1 MWGNM
6 RGWDPHLSWGAWWRR
21 SSQEWVIPSPLLLVT
36 VRQMFTSGPG
46 RQDKTQN
53 IYFRL
58 EIILLSRMLFSSAVW
73 RVSRARGGGIVV
85 MQDNTDTR
93 DSHHLLRAISVCPTQ
108 PDTSSV
114 VSEFV
119 ILTTS
124 SQLSH
129 SRERKYWKYW
139 KIFYMSILLISRG

>member
-1 MWGNM
+1 MEEVITGVS
-6 RGWDPHLSWGAWWRR
+6 DTISSLVSHSPADVHLRPWETFILDWKLF
-21 SSQEWVIPSPLLLVT
+21 SSEECC
-36 VRQMFTSGPG
+36 
-46 RQDKTQN
+46 
-53 IYFRL
+53 FRL
-58 EIILLSRMLFSSAVW
+58 LSAVW

-108 PDTSSV
+108 PDTSLSSV

-129 SRERKYWKYW
+129 SRERKYWGYW